1 MRLAVDHGAQPRI
14 GVSRIHQH
22 DMGTLLI
29 VLAHD
34 MVHEERL
41 SAARRPQ
48 HELVAVGDDAL
59 LHGQVTDVVQG
70 LPRQPVHHLDAEGR
84 ERTAV
89 VRFLDEEASCLLDE
103 GIETFLGREVRLIAG
118 DACPVECR
126 AVHRVVPRHALHACQ
141 LASDVV
147 LGSFQFLAVVAPR
160 NDVIVGTDAD
170 ETAGMRF
177 VQVFFNP
184 LAVDGITA

>member
-1 MRLAVDHGAQPRI
+1 
-14 GVSRIHQH
+14 
-22 DMGTLLI
+22 MGTLLI

-34 MVHEERL
+34 VVHKETFT
-41 SAARRPQ
+41 AARRPQ

-59 LHGQVTDVVQG
+59 LHGQVTDVKVQG

-89 VRFLDEEASCLLDE
+89 VRFLDEEASRLLDE
-103 GIETFLGREVRLIAG
+103 GIETFFGREVRLIAG

-126 AVHRVVPRHALHACQ
+126 AVHGVVPRHALHACQ
-141 LASDVV
+141 LASDVI
-147 LGSFQFLAVVAPR
+147 LRTLQFLAVIAPR
-160 NDVIVGTDAD
+160 NDVVVGTDAD
-170 ETAGMRF
+170 ETAGVRF

-184 LAVDGITA
+184 LAVDGITARVAAERLHVP